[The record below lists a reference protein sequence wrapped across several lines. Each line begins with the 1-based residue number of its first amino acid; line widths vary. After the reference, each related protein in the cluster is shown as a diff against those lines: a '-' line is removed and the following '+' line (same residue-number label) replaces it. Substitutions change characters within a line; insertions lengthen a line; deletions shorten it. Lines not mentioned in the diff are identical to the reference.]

1 MLSGIST
8 ALASTLAWSTHSPPR
23 VKYNTISRLATYSCL
38 LFALRTVEPLTI
50 AVVAQLYYQYTSSI
64 HLLTMALASTSAD
77 VDIEYKSASQR
88 EQFLLPTNRSVA
100 GVKIAEDERTFYSI
114 CAKRHLIHSDI
125 ISHSLLPR
133 DRILPVQLS
142 ITSAPF
148 SDLYYPPSFPYRLHC
163 SCDY

>member
-1 MLSGIST
+1 
-8 ALASTLAWSTHSPPR
+8 
-23 VKYNTISRLATYSCL
+23 
-38 LFALRTVEPLTI
+38 
-50 AVVAQLYYQYTSSI
+50 
-64 HLLTMALASTSAD
+64 MALASTSAD

-133 DRILPVQLS
+133 DRILPVKLS